1 MNVKKYS
8 SYEQIKDK
16 AFPFYIA
23 RNKIA
28 GFAKHTHEHFEF
40 FYVVSGTSKHILEKK
55 EETLRAGNIILMTP
69 EVAHAFENSSPDFMI
84 CNCIFLPSLLET
96 HKNLLADIKGFLELF
111 YVETEK
117 EGFKTVSLTGR
128 ADVKVRVILEDMLFE
143 YEKKP
148 EGYRTAIKVM
158 LADLLVTVTR
168 AYSKGKKGKRGRKL
182 AEALFYIDTN
192 YLRSLDLAQIAEKKA
207 GVTKE
212 YFCDIFKR
220 ITGKTFTEYVNS
232 LRVEHAV
239 RLLLSTSMKASE
251 IALESGFNDISYF
264 NRVFKEQ
271 KGISPQALRKK
282 A

>member
-96 HKNLLADIKGFLELF
+96 HKNLLA
-111 YVETEK
+111 
-117 EGFKTVSLTGR
+117 
-128 ADVKVRVILEDMLFE
+128 VI
-143 YEKKP
+143 
-148 EGYRTAIKVM
+148 
-158 LADLLVTVTR
+158 
-168 AYSKGKKGKRGRKL
+168 
-182 AEALFYIDTN
+182 
-192 YLRSLDLAQIAEKKA
+192 
-207 GVTKE
+207 KE